1 MQNRLKRIALVRLS
15 ALGDIVNSTIVLQLI
30 KVHYPNTQIEW
41 ITEEAFA
48 PLIENHP
55 LLHKVHIVPIKR
67 IKKEKNFTL
76 LKETITYLKN
86 LGDFDSIIDMQGLIK
101 SAIVARFIGKNIHGF
116 DSNST
121 RESLASFFYTST
133 STIAYEENIIH
144 RNCSVVAD
152 ALGFSVSDDDIL
164 QKKALFKL
172 QAPPKSLG
180 IKKNIA
186 IVVGASWPSKIYP
199 KEQIVALCKS
209 LHPKSISSSLTADCH
224 IIWGSD
230 DEYSNALWIAKHCD
244 NAFVAPKMNLIELI
258 NFIGHCE
265 LTIGNDTGPT
275 HMAWA
280 MNRPSI
286 TLFGPTSSRMI
297 YETPINIALESDTLV
312 DVRHIDKNDFSIS
325 TISADLIVKKAEEL
339 L

>member
-1 MQNRLKRIALVRLS
+1 MQKTASRIALVRLS

-30 KVHYPNTQIEW
+30 HKHYSNARIEW

-48 PLIENHP
+48 PLIQDHP
-55 LLHKVHIVPIKR
+55 LLDKVHIVPIKR
-67 IKKEKNFTL
+67 IKKEKSFTL
-76 LKETITYLKN
+76 LIETITYLRN

-101 SAIVARFIGKNIHGF
+101 SAVVARFIGKNIHGF

-133 STIAYEENIIH
+133 STIAYEENIIR
-144 RNCSVVAD
+144 RNCGIVAD
-152 ALGFSVSDDDIL
+152 ALGFSISDDDIL
-164 QKKALFKL
+164 NKKALFKL
-172 QAPPKSLG
+172 QAPPKNLG

-186 IVVGASWPSKIYP
+186 IVIGASWPSKVYP
-199 KEQIVALCKS
+199 KEQIITLCKS
-209 LHPKSISSSLTADCH
+209 LSIADCH

-230 DEYSNALWIAKHCD
+230 DEYTTALWIAKHCE
-244 NAFVAPKMNLIELI
+244 NAFVTPKMNLIELI

-325 TISADLIVKKAEEL
+325 TISPDIIAKKAEEL

>member
-15 ALGDIVNSTIVLQLI
+15 ALGDIVNSSIALQLI
-30 KVHYPNTQIEW
+30 KRHYPDAQIEW

-76 LKETITYLKN
+76 LKETISYLKK
-86 LGDFDSIIDMQGLIK
+86 LGSFDTIIDMQGLIK
-101 SAIVARFIGKNIHGF
+101 SAVVARFVGKNVHGF
-116 DSNST
+116 DADST
-121 RESLASFFYTST
+121 RESLASFFYKTT
-133 STIAYEENIIH
+133 TNIAYEENIIH
-144 RNCSVVAD
+144 RNCRVVAD
-152 ALGFSVSDDDIL
+152 ALDFTINDEDIL
-164 QKKALFKL
+164 NKKPLFKL
-172 QAPPKSLG
+172 QKRPNSLHV
-180 IKKNIA
+180 KKNIA
-186 IVVGASWPSKIYP
+186 IVIGASWACKIYP
-199 KEQIVALCKS
+199 KEQIVALCNS
-209 LHPKSISSSLTADCH
+209 LKHRCH
-224 IIWGSD
+224 ILWGSD
-230 DEYSNALWIAKHCD
+230 SEYKNALWIADHC
-244 NAFVAPKMNLIELI
+244 NNVIVAPKMNLTALI

-280 MNRPSI
+280 MNRASI
-286 TLFGPTSSRMI
+286 TLFGPTNSRMM

-312 DVRHIDKNDFSIS
+312 DVRHINKNDFSIG
-325 TISADLIVKKAEEL
+325 TISPNLIAQKAKEL

>member
-1 MQNRLKRIALVRLS
+1 MQKTASRIALVRLS

-30 KVHYPNTQIEW
+30 KIHYPDAKIEW
-41 ITEEAFA
+41 FTEEAFA
-48 PLIENHP
+48 PLIQDHP
-55 LLHKVHIVPIKR
+55 LLDKVHIVPIKR

-101 SAIVARFIGKNIHGF
+101 SAVVARFIGKNIHGF

-121 RESLASFFYTST
+121 RESLASLFYTST
-133 STIAYEENIIH
+133 SAIAYEENIIR
-144 RNCSVVAD
+144 RNCDVVGD
-152 ALGFSVSDDDIL
+152 ALGFSISDDDIL
-164 QKKALFKL
+164 HKKALFKL
-172 QAPPKSLG
+172 QVPPKSLG

-186 IVVGASWPSKIYP
+186 IVIGASWPSKVYP

-209 LHPKSISSSLTADCH
+209 LHGTDCH

-280 MNRPSI
+280 MNRASI

-297 YETPINIALESDTLV
+297 YETPINLALESDITV

-325 TISADLIVKKAEEL
+325 TISPDLIAKKVEEL